1 MPLVIYLQ
9 VISGIGEGVVVF
21 VVCLRL
27 LSWR

>member
-9 VISGIGEGVVVF
+9 VIGGIGEGVVVF

-27 LSWR
+27 LSG